1 MPVTN
6 STAHGS
12 LLLLACGTLL
22 ALAAAP
28 STALAQSGDRF
39 ASLPSQIRLKAVVR
53 DFRWSTETNGH
64 ADFQRQPTAG
74 FAHYVNIVADDLDA
88 DGKPLYRSTGYKVNT
103 QAKDAQ
109 GRNIIPVAK
118 PYIRALTGDT
128 SPGVATTLGGALTT
142 LNNAQPKDQPISQW
156 YRDVPGVNVSIVDL
170 NLKRNANSNLYTF
183 DDKTDDVYKNKGG
196 FFPIDGELF
205 GNSPGQTKNFS
216 FTVEVGTNFTYR
228 RGTGQVFTFTGDDD
242 VWVFIG
248 NKLVVDIG
256 GVHSAV
262 SQSINL
268 DRLTHLE
275 DGKDYG
281 LKLFFA
287 ERHTTQSNC
296 RIDTTLELRP
306 AELPTVT
313 ALMD

>member
-1 MPVTN
+1 MAVQSPLACCSMLV
-6 STAHGS
+6 
-12 LLLLACGTLL
+12 LACGSLVS
-22 ALAAAP
+22 LAASPAE
-28 STALAQSGDRF
+28 AQSGDRY
-39 ASLPSQIRLKAVVR
+39 ASLPSQIRLKAIVR
-53 DFRWSTETNGH
+53 DFRWGSETNGH
-64 ADFQRQPTAG
+64 KDFQRQPTAG
-74 FAHYVNIVADDLDA
+74 FAHYVNMVADELDQE
-88 DGKPLYRSTGYKVNT
+88 GKPVYRSTGFKVNT
-103 QAKDAQ
+103 QARDSA
-109 GRNIIPVAK
+109 GRNILPAVK
-118 PYIRALTGDT
+118 PYIGVRSGDVN
-128 SPGVATTLGGALTT
+128 GAVASTLGGALTT
-142 LNNAQPKDQPISQW
+142 VENAQPKDQPIAQW
-156 YRDVPGVNVSIVDL
+156 YRDVPGVNASKVTEL
-170 NLKRNANSNLYTF
+170 TLKRASNSNIYTF

-196 FFPIDGELF
+196 FFPVDGELF
-205 GNSPGQTKNFS
+205 GNSPGQSKNFG
-216 FTVEVGTNFTYR
+216 FTVELGTEFTYR
-228 RGTGQVFTFTGDDD
+228 RGTDQTFTFTGDDD

-275 DGKDYG
+275 DGKNYT

-306 AELPTVT
+306 ADLPAVS